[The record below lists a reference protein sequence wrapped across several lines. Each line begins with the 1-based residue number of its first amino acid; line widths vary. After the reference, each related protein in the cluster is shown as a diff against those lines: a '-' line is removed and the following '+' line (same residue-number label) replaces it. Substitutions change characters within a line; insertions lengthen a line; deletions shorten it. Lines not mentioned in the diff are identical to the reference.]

1 MGWALFFGG
10 DCILKRWVTVLR
22 TRKYKIRS
30 NDKKNNIS
38 HVISSVECFSCSKF
52 LTLYRCVKIGHL
64 RIIPTNGDKTW
75 SSLASASTTL
85 TVVGV
90 YKVVEPLK
98 QGKAA
103 IALTEMINNPEGV
116 VSLFIRRI
124 PAIINRRIKKKPKN
138 MDIF

>member
-52 LTLYRCVKIGHL
+52 LTLYSCVKIGHL

-90 YKVVEPLK
+90 YKVVEPLHPVPRGCYFRLLRK
-98 QGKAA
+98 
-103 IALTEMINNPEGV
+103 
-116 VSLFIRRI
+116 
-124 PAIINRRIKKKPKN
+124 IKLIVFFVFGFAEELSTAP
-138 MDIF
+138 